1 MIKKSLFPLFTLLIL
16 NHLSLPYYCIDLN
29 STDLQVLTKKL
40 ILKKLYDIVYV
51 GSQSAGWFPSPKG
64 GGAMSTYKEMSIIL
78 GVAMLIVTILIYVNG
93 NNGTKK

>member
-1 MIKKSLFPLFTLLIL
+1 MIGRLRAEPGKGFFVCLTLPFAHIIPHTASILLIFYS
-16 NHLSLPYYCIDLN
+16 H
-29 STDLQVLTKKL
+29 V
-40 ILKKLYDIVYV
+40 VYT

-64 GGAMSTYKEMSIIL
+64 GGAMSTYEEMSIIL